1 MLKNINIDQFLKVGE
16 RWFSKWILKN
26 RRKVFLYLFVAGF
39 LAILPS
45 LPYVNLIFPR
55 PLQVFLTL
63 FLALLIF
70 NVSQRKIIFLA
81 VLLLLLAIP
90 VLLLG
95 EIDSADLLGNFVYG
109 IVFLCVLKLILDKD
123 H

>member
-1 MLKNINIDQFLKVGE
+1 MFRNINLDQFLKVWE
-16 RWFSKWILKN
+16 RKVSNWVLKN
-26 RRKVFLYLFVAGF
+26 RHKVFLFLFIAGV

-55 PLQVFLTL
+55 PLQIFLTL
-63 FLALLIF
+63 FLLLLIF
-70 NVSQRKIIFLA
+70 NISQRNIIFLA
-81 VLLLLLAIP
+81 VILLLFAIP

-95 EIDSADLLGNFVYG
+95 EIDSADLIGDFVYG
-109 IVFLCVLKLILDKD
+109 IVFLCVLKFILDKD